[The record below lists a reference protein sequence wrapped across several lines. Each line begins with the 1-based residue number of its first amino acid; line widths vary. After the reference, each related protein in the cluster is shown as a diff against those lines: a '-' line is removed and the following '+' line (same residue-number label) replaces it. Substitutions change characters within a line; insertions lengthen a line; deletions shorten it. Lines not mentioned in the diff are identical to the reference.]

1 MNGAISR
8 QAHADV
14 TLPDAEEIIRRQ
26 RKALGKPIKPTPK
39 AIDLVC
45 ENEVVIRQL
54 RTAGYKQEDAVLLLL
69 ELGNES
75 HMPDTLRK
83 AIAAVLG
90 PWINPNGHTAE
101 AAEATT
107 PSEIAPPVKSRV
119 EAEENRASAE
129 GGVDISEGDY
139 L

>member
-1 MNGAISR
+1 MKDIIKT

-14 TLPDAEEIIRRQ
+14 SLPDAEEIIRRQ
-26 RKALGKPIKPTPK
+26 RKALGKPIKSIPK
-39 AIDLVC
+39 AIDLVRD
-45 ENEVVIRQL
+45 NEPVIRQL
-54 RTAGYKQEDAVLLLL
+54 RAAGYKQEDAVLLLL

-90 PWINPNGHTAE
+90 PWSSPDGLTAPT
-101 AAEATT
+101 ANTST
-107 PSEIAPPVKSRV
+107 PSGSAATV
-119 EAEENRASAE
+119 ESTPETKDVSANVE
-129 GGVDISEGDY
+129 TGSDISEEDY